1 MLNGT
6 DPTVGQ
12 KPRVGI
18 WDKAVIFAN
27 ALYTVTSDPAMK
39 RVIAAVDGSTL
50 QSCASVM
57 KKTLETRAV
66 GFQHRI
72 NEINYFNK
80 YMGQFGFVS
89 PKCISEALNY
99 DLERSP
105 SYKEIQAGSI
115 FSAIALT
122 PVTDLRK
129 VVLPDAQQI
138 IDGLA
143 SYSDIE
149 EFLVTRLLVREIYS
163 PETLQ
168 EVANYDRPIKRTD
181 NTDKELLKKAFELY
195 GSKSPVINALR
206 EQIDAVTYDYISNW
220 YFPDDARVERV
231 AEQHTLYRKYQ
242 LYHDFF
248 QSTEIEYGILPNFWL
263 SRLEPDEGIDEN
275 INGGA
280 TTATAFRALRRI
292 NYKSP
297 NDVPTET
304 YDAEEF
310 YNRYVQGEDID
321 AMFKHIQKL
330 RNGES
335 RVLVE
340 IPVNWSISE
349 MSVDSSSE
357 LTSRASFPIDWSRDS
372 AASVKAKDVVFEYWP
387 SYTITGE
394 RAHDEKYMFLAPK
407 FVQPTI
413 NPILSE
419 GHRFT
424 TMEDILRPSNEGG
437 YLTRINDVPEK
448 FLTLRPK
455 RTYYNPMMYD
465 TTNFN

>member
-18 WDKAVIFAN
+18 WDKAVTFAS

-50 QSCASVM
+50 HSCASVF
-57 KKTLETRAV
+57 KKTLETRAI
-66 GFQHRI
+66 GFQHRV

-80 YMGQFGFVS
+80 YMGQFGFVA

-105 SYKEIQAGSI
+105 TYKEIQAGSI
-115 FSAIALT
+115 FSAVALT

-143 SYSDIE
+143 AYSDIE
-149 EFLVTRLLVREIYS
+149 EFLVTRLLVKEIYS

-168 EVANYDRPIKRTD
+168 AVANYDRPIKRAD

-195 GSKSPVINALR
+195 GSKSPVINALK
-206 EQIDAVTYDYISNW
+206 EQIEAVTYDYISNW

-242 LYHDFF
+242 LYHEFF
-248 QSTEIEYGILPNFWL
+248 HSTEVEHGILPNFWL
-263 SRLEPDEGIDEN
+263 SRLDPDEGIDEN
-275 INGGA
+275 TNGGA
-280 TTATAFRALRRI
+280 TTATQFRAIRRI
-292 NYKSP
+292 NYKST
-297 NDVPTET
+297 DDAPTET

-310 YNRYVQGEDID
+310 YNRYVQGEDVD
-321 AMFKHIQKL
+321 AMFRHIQEL
-330 RNGES
+330 RNGQA

-340 IPVNWSISE
+340 IPVNWSVGE
-349 MSVDSSSE
+349 MSVESDSE
-357 LTSRASFPIDWSRDS
+357 LSSRGAFPIDWSRDS
-372 AASVKAKDVVFEYWP
+372 ASSVKAKDVKFEFWP

-407 FVQPTI
+407 YAHPTI
-413 NPILSE
+413 NPILAT
-419 GHRFT
+419 GNRFT
-424 TMEDILRPSNEGG
+424 TMEDILKTRDEGG
-437 YLTRINDVPEK
+437 YLTRVGDVPEK

-455 RTYYNPMMYD
+455 RTYYNPMIYD